1 MATTTP
7 HTNRTGVRLAILSL
21 VVAAAAGALG
31 AVAIATDDAGGEP
44 ARRAAA
50 HEAAPGSAGN
60 PFQAHISYV
69 GTRADDCRIDDG
81 QIRC

>member
-7 HTNRTGVRLAILSL
+7 QTNQTGVRLAILSL

-31 AVAIATDDAGGEP
+31 AVAIATDDAGTQP
-44 ARRAAA
+44 ASRVAAL
-50 HEAAPGSAGN
+50 EAAPASTGN
-60 PFQAHISYV
+60 PCQAHISYV
-69 GTRADDCRIDDG
+69 GTRADDCRIEDG